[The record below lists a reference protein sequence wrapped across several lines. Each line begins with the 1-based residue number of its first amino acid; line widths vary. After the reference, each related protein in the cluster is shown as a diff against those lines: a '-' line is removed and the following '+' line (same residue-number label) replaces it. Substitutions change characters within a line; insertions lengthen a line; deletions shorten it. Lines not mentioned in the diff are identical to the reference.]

1 MRMKKKSYCGESGFS
16 LIEVMVAVVIL
27 TVGLLSLAQ
36 LMVVATN
43 SNSLSG
49 RMTSSAAIA
58 KERLELLKAAPFYIN
73 VAAKAVN
80 PQLAPGG
87 NINNDVGGY
96 FQYYDPDGRPVGG
109 PAGALYLVRWQ
120 IQTVVPT
127 AGAGNLPLAMMRI
140 TVRCLPAAQ
149 NANDPFQ
156 IIGDATFTTFRAA
169 NVA

>member
-1 MRMKKKSYCGESGFS
+1 MRMNKKSCRGERGFS

-36 LMVVATN
+36 LMVLATN

-58 KERLELLKAAPFYIN
+58 KERLELLKAAPFYTN
-73 VAAKAVN
+73 VAAKTIN
-80 PQLAPGG
+80 PLLTPGG
-87 NINNDVGGY
+87 DTNANLGGY
-96 FQYYDPDGRPVGG
+96 FQYYDPDGRPLPGA
-109 PAGALYLVRWQ
+109 AGALFLVRWQ

-127 AGAGNLPLAMMRI
+127 AGAGNLPLAMLRI

-149 NANDPFQ
+149 NSNDPFQ